1 MDKAIAVIINPNR
14 KNGRPIFHMLMPIAF
29 MADISYSVDKRTI
42 NTTQAITI
50 ARGSVTDKN
59 CGSR

>member
-1 MDKAIAVIINPNR
+1 
-14 KNGRPIFHMLMPIAF
+14 MLMPIAF

-59 CGSR
+59 CGNL